1 MTSNNICVKLR
12 NLIAHSAFRIVAA
25 LLFAAALQARAT
37 EYWVA
42 TDGADTNPGTSDAPF
57 ATLEYA
63 LSQKAQNG
71 DTVKVRTGT
80 YTIPAQSAV
89 NTPAYNLTNAVS
101 VIGVDGPENTI
112 FAPPAA
118 NKNIHAFRV
127 NNVNATLSGVTVT
140 SAAFTFKADPY
151 YRTWSPQIYV
161 LQGLATNC
169 VVQGITAGGHPAGIT
184 AAGGSVV
191 DCVVSN
197 ITHGKIASTIGIQVT
212 GAAIV
217 RGCRVIGCPGQNGRL
232 NVSGANAVVRDCVVT
247 RCSSAGYSAYVTGGN
262 ALVENCTFTNNSVYA
277 YVNKDTA
284 TLRNCLI
291 ANNSTSSATAPG
303 GILLGAGT
311 VESCTVAYN
320 KNTATITTGAHGV
333 LQTGGT
339 ILNSIIAHNATDYA
353 LYNDYNHVKSGG
365 TCTYTCTYPAIA
377 ATGNNV
383 EAPCFADASAGD
395 FTLGDGSEL
404 FDAGLTQDWMAS
416 ATDLAGNARVS
427 GTSVNLGAYEGE
439 TPAGKTFAV
448 AAIADADDGIAPLAI
463 GFSANLIRP
472 PSGTPVYSWNFGDG
486 ETSSEPAPSHTF
498 AAPGKYTVRLTVT
511 CGGEMATTEYPCPI
525 LAHPTVAYV
534 STTGSGTWP
543 YDTWDKAT
551 NDLREVLATVRVP
564 ADGSNARILVG
575 AGTYSIPATE
585 LGSGSGA
592 SYVFTTPAFNLNNAV
607 SVIAVE
613 GPEKTVI
620 TGNGTAYRRAFRLN
634 NADAVVSG
642 FAIENVFSESA
653 GKVAGQNV
661 SAFMHVENG
670 LVTNCV
676 IRTTPSQGSGSRAGI
691 TSTGGTIVDCVVSN
705 LQFNSKLTS
714 ALCGISVTGAA
725 TVRKCRVIGCTS
737 KGNPYFIVS
746 GANAVVSD
754 CEVARCSGG
763 TSSLS
768 LTGAGAQL
776 SNCVITNN
784 AGSTSA
790 VSVNNAT
797 ATLRNCLVAGNST
810 SGETSVGGIYLSNG
824 TVENCTVASNRNTNA
839 GATCA
844 GVSLA
849 ASADV
854 VLRNVISWGNTLSDG
869 STGTAANFKD
879 AGADEGAAAQGTVE
893 TCLYDQDP
901 LFKNAANGDYSLA
914 SGSPA
919 RDAGT
924 NQEWM
929 KNAFDLAGNK
939 RRAGRVDIGCY
950 ESQSASFFIIVR

>member
-80 YTIPAQSAV
+80 YTIPAQSAY

-118 NKNIHAFRV
+118 NKNIHVFRV
-127 NNVNATLSGVTVT
+127 NNANATLSGVTVT
-140 SAAFTFKADPY
+140 NAAFTFKADPY

-169 VVQGITAGGHPAGIT
+169 VVRDITAWGHPAGIT
-184 AAGGSVV
+184 ASGGSVV
-191 DCVVSN
+191 DCVVN
-197 ITHGKIASTIGIQVT
+197 NVKVQKDYAKIGIQVT
-212 GAAIV
+212 GPAIV
-217 RGCRVIGCPGQNGRL
+217 RGCRVIGC
-232 NVSGANAVVRDCVVT
+232 
-247 RCSSAGYSAYVTGGN
+247 
-262 ALVENCTFTNNSVYA
+262 
-277 YVNKDTA
+277 
-284 TLRNCLI
+284 
-291 ANNSTSSATAPG
+291 
-303 GILLGAGT
+303 
-311 VESCTVAYN
+311 
-320 KNTATITTGAHGV
+320 
-333 LQTGGT
+333 
-339 ILNSIIAHNATDYA
+339 
-353 LYNDYNHVKSGG
+353 
-365 TCTYTCTYPAIA
+365 
-377 ATGNNV
+377 
-383 EAPCFADASAGD
+383 
-395 FTLGDGSEL
+395 
-404 FDAGLTQDWMAS
+404 
-416 ATDLAGNARVS
+416 
-427 GTSVNLGAYEGE
+427 
-439 TPAGKTFAV
+439 TP
-448 AAIADADDGIAPLAI
+448 
-463 GFSANLIRP
+463 
-472 PSGTPVYSWNFGDG
+472 
-486 ETSSEPAPSHTF
+486 
-498 AAPGKYTVRLTVT
+498 
-511 CGGEMATTEYPCPI
+511 
-525 LAHPTVAYV
+525 
-534 STTGSGTWP
+534 
-543 YDTWDKAT
+543 
-551 NDLREVLATVRVP
+551 
-564 ADGSNARILVG
+564 
-575 AGTYSIPATE
+575 
-585 LGSGSGA
+585 
-592 SYVFTTPAFNLNNAV
+592 
-607 SVIAVE
+607 
-613 GPEKTVI
+613 
-620 TGNGTAYRRAFRLN
+620 
-634 NADAVVSG
+634 
-642 FAIENVFSESA
+642 
-653 GKVAGQNV
+653 
-661 SAFMHVENG
+661 
-670 LVTNCV
+670 
-676 IRTTPSQGSGSRAGI
+676 
-691 TSTGGTIVDCVVSN
+691 
-705 LQFNSKLTS
+705 
-714 ALCGISVTGAA
+714 
-725 TVRKCRVIGCTS
+725 
-737 KGNPYFIVS
+737 KGNPYFSVS

-763 TSSLS
+763 VSILS
-768 LTGAGAQL
+768 LTGAGAL
-776 SNCVITNN
+776 VSNCIVTNN
-784 AGSTSA
+784 SGTASV
-790 VSVNNAT
+790 VSVNNET

-810 SGETSVGGIYLSNG
+810 SGKTSVGCIYLSNG